1 MVPAAPEHVDELAP
15 KMRPADT
22 AEVLASGG
30 FTPREALE
38 ESVTASAHAFAALF
52 DGEVAAL
59 WGVVDGPGC
68 GIVWA
73 LTGPAVERHP
83 KAFLR
88 HSRIAVNVL
97 LRHYPALTNFVDARY
112 EQALRWVRRLGF
124 SVGPPEPFGAA
135 GLPFHRIL
143 LRGAACVSLRPQP

>member
-1 MVPAAPEHVDELAP
+1 MPAAPAHVDELAP
-15 KMRPADT
+15 KLRPADA

-38 ESVTASAHAFAALF
+38 ESVRASAHAFAALF
-52 DGEVAAL
+52 DGEVAGM

-88 HSRIAVNVL
+88 HSRVAVGVL
-97 LRHYPALTNFVDARY
+97 LRHYPALVNYVDARY
-112 EQALRWVRRLGF
+112 AAALRWVRRLGF
-124 SVGPPEPFGAA
+124 EVGPPETFGAA
-135 GLPFHRIL
+135 GLLFHRIL
-143 LRGAACVSLRPQP
+143 LRRGAACASPLPQP